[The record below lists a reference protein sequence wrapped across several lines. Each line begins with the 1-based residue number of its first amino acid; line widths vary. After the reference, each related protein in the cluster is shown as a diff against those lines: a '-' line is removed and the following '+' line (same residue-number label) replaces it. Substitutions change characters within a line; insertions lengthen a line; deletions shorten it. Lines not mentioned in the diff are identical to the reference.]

1 MFEKERFMFKQI
13 LASIAVATIAMVSP
27 ASSRQSTNVGAGK
40 TNRSDGQQGCRAGRN
55 PRQGGLLRIYKA
67 R

>member
-27 ASSRQSTNVGAGK
+27 ASSQQSPPTSEQAK
-40 TNRSDGQQGCRAGRN
+40 RAALRLLRGRK